1 MKKIIG
7 KFKSFNGKQI
17 AVLTLCFAFLL
28 TTIAGVI
35 GSGELSLGY
44 KSSDASENVGI
55 MMESESLRED
65 TSANFDFT
73 ANQEYAVEENGSV
86 DGEMSDSVSSQ
97 LRTPLKD
104 DVFKPAVTR
113 VVTKKAELYIETK
126 DYEKLINLIES
137 KVEDLYGYIESSNDY
152 DYESNAGRSGFM
164 TIRVPTE
171 DLDVFITSLEE
182 KATVRTKTIKTDDIT
197 SDYVDTESMIA
208 ALETEQATL
217 LDLLSKAGSLSDTI
231 QIQDRLT
238 NVRQELQYYE
248 SMMMRMNDEVV
259 YSTVYIDID
268 EVEHTSASGTG
279 FWHDVKTG
287 FIDSLYDIAEGFKIM
302 AIWFVSALP
311 FVAILIVCGIIVRGI
326 IKVNLHASS
335 LARVGYTSSRV
346 AVFRA
351 YSSSMEAASPS
362 RSITASAV
370 VWPIFM
376 TPGMVTSS
384 VSSAT
389 RKPHRPRCQLSA
401 RLDSDLKPMW
411 LPKDIFMTA
420 SPMPCSTA
428 QAALTLPARCSSWSF
443 SHAAFRLPALSSGI
457 VPVAICHCSTK
468 EWDCKKRVPVSVP
481 W

>member
-1 MKKIIG
+1 MKKLIG
-7 KFKSFNGKQI
+7 KIKSFNGKQI
-17 AVLTLCFAFLL
+17 TVLTLCFAFLL

-44 KSSDASENVGI
+44 KSSDTSESVGI

-65 TSANFDFT
+65 TSADFDFT
-73 ANQEYAVEENGSV
+73 ANQEYAAEENGSV

-113 VVTKKAELYIETK
+113 VVTRKAELYIETE
-126 DYEKLINLIES
+126 DYEKLIKLIES

-164 TIRVPTE
+164 TIRVPAE
-171 DLDVFITSLEE
+171 DLDAFITSLEE
-182 KATVRTKTIKTDDIT
+182 NATVRTKTIKTDDIT

-208 ALETEQATL
+208 ALETEHATL

-268 EVEHTSASGTG
+268 EVEHASASGIG

-302 AIWFVSALP
+302 TIWFVSALP

-326 IKVNLHASS
+326 IN
-335 LARVGYTSSRV
+335 
-346 AVFRA
+346 VFRKKSDRGEQSGTEVDGGQA
-351 YSSSMEAASPS
+351 
-362 RSITASAV
+362 
-370 VWPIFM
+370 
-376 TPGMVTSS
+376 
-384 VSSAT
+384 
-389 RKPHRPRCQLSA
+389 
-401 RLDSDLKPMW
+401 DS
-411 LPKDIFMTA
+411 
-420 SPMPCSTA
+420 
-428 QAALTLPARCSSWSF
+428 
-443 SHAAFRLPALSSGI
+443 
-457 VPVAICHCSTK
+457 
-468 EWDCKKRVPVSVP
+468 
-481 W
+481 